1 VFLRELHGLKTRA
14 TTVVARTD
22 DDDDA
27 FDATRERRTDPLP
40 LEYFGA
46 PEADRS
52 DSRGATI
59 SIALLLLSWIPY
71 LCGVVNAAAVAQS
84 YVPAI
89 TIVHIRASV
98 ALLAVGLL
106 LAILSLVRFLRAR
119 QYHGAIAAGAVVV
132 VQAMLAGCLGLS

>member
-1 VFLRELHGLKTRA
+1 
-14 TTVVARTD
+14 VARD
-22 DDDDA
+22 DDVDGVN
-27 FDATRERRTDPLP
+27 REHRAEPHP
-40 LEYFGA
+40 LEYFAA

>member
-1 VFLRELHGLKTRA
+1 
-14 TTVVARTD
+14 VARD
-22 DDDDA
+22 EDIDGVD
-27 FDATRERRTDPLP
+27 RESRADPLP
-40 LEYFGA
+40 LEYFGT
-46 PEADRS
+46 PQADQA
-52 DSRGATI
+52 DSRGATV

-89 TIVHIRASV
+89 TSVHVHASV

-106 LAILSLVRFLRAR
+106 LAIVSLVRFLRAR
-119 QYHGAIAAGAVVV
+119 QYQGAIAAGAVVV